1 MFGKEKI
8 RALEEQLASLKG
20 KMNTAEKEKKE
31 LEDRLSSTKD
41 QLKTAQEKI
50 QELEKKVAESELTE
64 LQEKARQTIV
74 EYEGLKE
81 LYQQK
86 NREIDATRES
96 TEEGFAREAATK
108 RHDLAEEIE
117 QNRED
122 NRQMVS
128 ETVRTF
134 AGSYRYYLDQIR
146 ALMDALSE
154 AAKETGEN
162 LFKGETQD
170 IRGSFGTRIVERLR
184 DDADSLRQNTGDKL
198 LIGAEEPAAQE
209 AVCEACEEVAETA
222 CEACEET
229 AEEVCEEV
237 KEEAGE
243 ACEEA
248 AEEVK
253 DAACEACEEA
263 SEEACAACEKAEEAV
278 EEATE
283 EIPAEVNEAAEET
296 KDDLGFEG

>member
-1 MFGKEKI
+1 MSGKEKI
-8 RALEEQLASLKG
+8 RALEEELASLKG

-31 LEDRLSSTKD
+31 LEDRLSSAKD

-198 LIGAEEPAAQE
+198 LIGAEEPEAQE
-209 AVCEACEEVAETA
+209 AVCEACEACEEAAEEVKEEVCEEVAETA
-222 CEACEET
+222 CD
-229 AEEVCEEV
+229 
-237 KEEAGE
+237 

-278 EEATE
+278 EEAAE

>member
-278 EEATE
+278 EEAAE